1 MALKEKLF
9 MQKNV
14 SWTFTHSHAIQ
25 DIDEFVS
32 SFKQIWKNVALHHL
46 HTNGS
51 SEVNG
56 CRQNESLN
64 SW

>member
-1 MALKEKLF
+1 MLLKKYS
-9 MQKNV
+9 Q
-14 SWTFTHSHAIQ
+14 AIQ

-32 SFKQIWKNVALHHL
+32 LWEQIWRNVALHHL
-46 HTNGS
+46 LTSVS

-56 CRQNESLN
+56 CRQNECPN